1 MKLEVAASSH
11 STNQSICKIVLGLLL
26 GTLDGQSEQSVSFTL
41 FPRPIIP
48 TTHSSVLLE
57 TDTPTDRETDRQT
70 SFLHPS
76 VFPAREQ
83 RQHTHRPQQTQGWE
97 QRHRA
102 VGQHTAGPARAP
114 RGTSGSITTAAAPL
128 TLMHSELGYRCDVG
142 TLLDISFKFHPP
154 ESAAWRKDPA
164 PFKSQVRGY
173 AAFPA
178 AHNDYS

>member
-1 MKLEVAASSH
+1 MKLEVAAASSH
-11 STNQSICKIVLGLLL
+11 STNQYICKIVLGLLL
-26 GTLDGQSEQSVSFTL
+26 GTLDVQSEQSVSFTL

-57 TDTPTDRETDRQT
+57 TDIPTDRETDRQT

-76 VFPAREQ
+76 MFPQPESRGNT
-83 RQHTHRPQQTQGWE
+83 HTGHS
-97 QRHRA
+97 RHRVGA
-102 VGQHTAGPARAP
+102 EAQGSWTAHSRPSQSTTWDLGQHHNSSSTFDFDA
-114 RGTSGSITTAAAPL
+114 
-128 TLMHSELGYRCDVG
+128 ELGYRCDVG
-142 TLLDISFKFHPP
+142 TLLHSSFKFHPP
-154 ESAAWRKDPA
+154 DSAAWRKDPA